1 MLTNTK
7 NKLILTVGPSS
18 SGKSTYAR
26 YMAEYIEPTFILN
39 RDEIRLSMFGL
50 RTLKEYKHS
59 REMESLVTEIQ
70 INTFKSI
77 IKTFT
82 NRYDHF
88 RIIIADTN
96 LNPATRHLW
105 DSLANEYN
113 MELVFVYNWH
123 ELSTDHNEWVHM
135 KGKSCI
141 PLDILLDR
149 NKLRGNN
156 PVPENVIIRQY
167 ARYMEFLEEQNAQ

>member
-1 MLTNTK
+1 MHTKTK
-7 NKLILTVGPSS
+7 NKLVLTVGPSS

-26 YMAEYIEPTFILN
+26 SVAESIENTFILN

-50 RTLKEYKHS
+50 QTLKEYKHS
-59 REMESLVTEIQ
+59 RKMESLVTEIQ
-70 INTFKSI
+70 VNTFKSI
-77 IKTFT
+77 NKLFANSTENFV
-82 NRYDHF
+82 
-88 RIIIADTN
+88 IIVADTN
-96 LNPATRHLW
+96 LNPVTRHLW

-123 ELSTDHNEWVHM
+123 ELSTDHNEWVQL
-135 KGKSCI
+135 KDKPCI

-156 PVPENVIIRQY
+156 PVPENVIVRQY
-167 ARYMEFLEEQNAQ
+167 ARYMEFLEEQNN